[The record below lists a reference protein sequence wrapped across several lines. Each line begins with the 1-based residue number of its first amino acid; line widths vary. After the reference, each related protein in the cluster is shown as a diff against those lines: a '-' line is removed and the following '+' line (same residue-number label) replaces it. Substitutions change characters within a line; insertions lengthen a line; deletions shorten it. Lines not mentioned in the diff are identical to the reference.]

1 MSDLTRSRRSEH
13 GFGLLF
19 AIFALGIV
27 GVLGFAMMTS
37 GMIDMTVSDNFRSKS
52 TAFYAADAGI
62 EQTMIDLKVDNTWVA
77 QFVDTA
83 TWTALNPSSATLTI
97 NGHSVTVQLDNSG
110 AVIPGYYAFG
120 NSIGVGKG
128 RFTREIFLPPTLSE
142 YDGDCTP
149 LASSASSKAKSGSKA
164 KSKASSKAK
173 SGGKGACSAGSKA
186 KSGGECAEELPAVY
200 DVRVSIR
207 STGVG
212 NQVEQGNQVLMAD
225 LLFTLDD
232 DGNVIEIKVRNWR
245 QN

>member
-1 MSDLTRSRRSEH
+1 MSALTRSRRSEH

-52 TAFYAADAGI
+52 TAFYAAAAGI
-62 EQTMIDLKVDNTWVA
+62 EQTLIDLKVDNTWVA

-142 YDGDCTP
+142 YDGACTP
-149 LASSASSKAKSGSKA
+149 LASSAS
-164 KSKASSKAK
+164 
-173 SGGKGACSAGSKA
+173 SKA

-245 QN
+245 QNR

>member
-149 LASSASSKAKSGSKA
+149 LASSASSKAKSG
-164 KSKASSKAK
+164 
-173 SGGKGACSAGSKA
+173 GKGACSAGSKA

-245 QN
+245 QNR

>member
-173 SGGKGACSAGSKA
+173 SGG
-186 KSGGECAEELPAVY
+186 ECAEELPAVY